1 MFILRTNE
9 QFLLAKTAICDA
21 DMLAG
26 TTDHFRKVPFAHE
39 HLLPLAVIRECMC
52 KDEQLYPF
60 QAEPLTHHPVLNQE
74 AHHFLVDW

>member
-39 HLLPLAVIRECMC
+39 HLLPLAVIRKRMC
-52 KDEQLYPF
+52 EDE
-60 QAEPLTHHPVLNQE
+60 
-74 AHHFLVDW
+74 